1 MAVADQN
8 VRPAIVIEVKE
19 TATPPQKLR
28 VRAQPRCKGGVLKGA
43 GPEVVV
49 KRGCVAG
56 EVRLD
61 QVEIAIEIVV
71 GGGHAHASLGLAI
84 RTEGTPCLDCNVF
97 KGAVLLVVVERAGGG
112 VVGNVDVGPAV
123 VVEVGGEHAYALGA
137 VAAQHH
143 FRSANLTH

>member
-19 TATPPQKLR
+19 TATPPQKLC

-43 GPEVVV
+43 GPEVMV

-84 RTEGTPCLDCNVF
+84 RTEGTPCLDCDVF
-97 KGAVLLVVVERAGGG
+97 KRAVLLVVIERAGGG
-112 VVGNVDVGPAV
+112 IVGNVNVRPAI
-123 VVEVGGEHAYALGA
+123 VVEIGNENAQA
-137 VAAQHH
+137 VAAVGAEY
-143 FRSANLTH
+143 SSG